1 MRRFHVDIVGSQ
13 FSQKTATKTYHRMD
27 VSQTDEEAFMLH
39 IMDDIFILDNE
50 IELNAIR
57 AQGPG
62 GQNVNKVSSA
72 VHLRFDIL
80 KSSLPDNIKE
90 KLLHLSDRRISNDG
104 IIVIKA
110 QLFRSREKNIG
121 NALNRLTQ
129 LIQKA
134 LVPITKRRP
143 TRPTRGAKQRRL
155 DNKARRSEK
164 KNLRKKINF
173 SD

>member
-1 MRRFHVDIVGSQ
+1 
-13 FSQKTATKTYHRMD
+13 
-27 VSQTDEEAFMLH
+27 MLH
-39 IMDDIFILDNE
+39 ITDDIFILDNE

-57 AQGPG
+57 AQGAG

-80 KSSLPDNIKE
+80 NSTLPNSVKE
-90 KLLHLSDRRISNDG
+90 RLQTLNDRRISKDG

-110 QLFRSREKNIG
+110 QQFRSREKNIG
-121 NALNRLTQ
+121 NALNRLTD

-134 LVPITKRRP
+134 LVPIAKRKP

-164 KNLRKKINF
+164 KKLRKKINF
-173 SD
+173 SH

>member
-1 MRRFHVDIVGSQ
+1 
-13 FSQKTATKTYHRMD
+13 
-27 VSQTDEEAFMLH
+27 MLH
-39 IMDDIFILDNE
+39 ITDNIFISDNE

-57 AQGPG
+57 AQGAG

-80 KSSLPDNIKE
+80 KSTLPDSAKE
-90 KLLHLSDRRISNDG
+90 KLLHLNDRRISKDG

-110 QLFRSREKNIG
+110 QRFRSREKNIG

-134 LVPITKRRP
+134 LVPISKRKP

-155 DNKARRSEK
+155 DNKAKISEK
-164 KNLRKKINF
+164 KSLRKKIHF
-173 SD
+173 SH

>member
-1 MRRFHVDIVGSQ
+1 
-13 FSQKTATKTYHRMD
+13 
-27 VSQTDEEAFMLH
+27 MLH
-39 IMDDIFILDNE
+39 ISDDVVILDNE

-57 AQGPG
+57 AQGAG
-62 GQNVNKVSSA
+62 GQNVNKVSTA

-80 KSSLPDNIKE
+80 KSSLPEDVKE
-90 KLLHLSDRRISNDG
+90 KLLHLNDRRISNEG

-129 LIQKA
+129 IIRKA
-134 LVPITKRRP
+134 LVPIAKRKP
-143 TRPTRGAKQRRL
+143 TRPTQGAKQRRL

-164 KNLRKKINF
+164 KALRKKINF
-173 SD
+173 PH

>member
-1 MRRFHVDIVGSQ
+1 
-13 FSQKTATKTYHRMD
+13 
-27 VSQTDEEAFMLH
+27 MLH
-39 IMDDIFILDNE
+39 ITEDIYILDSE

-57 AQGPG
+57 AQGAG

-72 VHLRFDIL
+72 IHLRFDIL
-80 KSSLPDNIKE
+80 KSSLPDSVKE
-90 KLLHLSDRRISNDG
+90 KLLRLSDRRISNDG

-110 QLFRSREKNIG
+110 QLFRTREKNIG
-121 NALNRLTQ
+121 NALNRLSN

-134 LVPITKRRP
+134 LIPIAKRKP
-143 TRPTRGAKQRRL
+143 TQPTRGAKQRRL

>member
-1 MRRFHVDIVGSQ
+1 MSYICNLRGSG
-13 FSQKTATKTYHRMD
+13 R
-27 VSQTDEEAFMLH
+27 VPNGGEPFMLH
-39 IMDDIFILDNE
+39 IKDDVFILDNE

-57 AQGPG
+57 AQGAG

-80 KSSLPDNIKE
+80 KSSLPDSVKE
-90 KLLHLSDRRISNDG
+90 KLLHLNDRRISKDG

-121 NALNRLTQ
+121 NALNRLTH
-129 LIQKA
+129 LINKA
-134 LVPITKRRP
+134 IVPIAKRKP

-164 KNLRKKINF
+164 KSLRKKITF
-173 SD
+173 SH